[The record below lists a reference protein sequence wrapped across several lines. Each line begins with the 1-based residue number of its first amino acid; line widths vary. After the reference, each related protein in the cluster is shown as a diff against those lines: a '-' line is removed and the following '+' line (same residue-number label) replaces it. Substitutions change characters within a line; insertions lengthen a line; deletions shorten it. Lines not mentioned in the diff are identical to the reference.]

1 MATGLIASRP
11 TKVGDVLKHE
21 YAPATGYTRRK
32 VVVTVP
38 AGGLE
43 IGAVLESTSVAGKY
57 TLVAVATTANATAV
71 LIDTL
76 ANDDDTNIGGDFEMV
91 VLMAGPSQVADKSL
105 SFAADVDTDLEKQ
118 AVYDAL
124 LANAGIQVLAQV

>member
-38 AGGLE
+38 AEGLE

-57 TLVAVATTANATAV
+57 ILVAVATTANANAV

-76 ANDDDTNIGGDFEMV
+76 ANDDTTVGGDFEMT

-105 SFAADVDTDLEKQ
+105 SFATDVDTDVEKQ

>member
-57 TLVAVATTANATAV
+57 TLVAVATTANANAV

-76 ANDDDTNIGGDFEMV
+76 ANDDTTVSGDFEMA

>member
-38 AGGLE
+38 AGGLK
-43 IGAVLESTSVAGKY
+43 IGAVLESTSVVGKY
-57 TLVAVATTANATAV
+57 TLVAVATTANANAV

-76 ANDDDTNIGGDFEMV
+76 ANDDTTVGGDFEMT